1 MLIDIFGKDL
11 QKALKVIVLLY
22 LVYSVKV
29 QDGSL

>member
-11 QKALKVIVLLY
+11 QKALKAIVLLY